1 MNTLF
6 NRAACAKVVNDS
18 EDTADAAWASY
29 LLLTLGSLA
38 YFWLMFVWFLL
49 PAFLTPV
56 ISDLGLTSTE
66 AGFLTGAIPFVYIP
80 LSLWSG
86 VLIDRFGY
94 RWSLGLGLVFLGTGQ
109 YGRGIVLTFLPML
122 LCTLLMGVGATGVTF
137 GLPKLISDLYPPE
150 RSGTFSSV
158 YLVVASGGSA
168 AAFAF
173 ARTLLEPAFGG
184 WRSVF
189 IVSGIAVVCFAAL
202 WIGVSWFAFRH
213 VSLGRYGNR
222 DEPAFSLSTAT
233 DDVRRLISHR
243 GMRSLIVVA
252 VVYLLLTHS
261 LQAWLPT
268 ILEDRGFAPS
278 FAASITSIFIVGRI
292 IGMLTI
298 PPLSDYWH
306 RRRAMV
312 RFSGILCVIGI
323 SGLFLTG
330 LGATAV
336 VTFVGVVG
344 LGLGG
349 ISTLIRVIPMEMRG
363 IGPEF
368 TGTAIGLM
376 FTFGEVGGFGGPF
389 LVGVLKDVTGTY
401 DAGIALL
408 FGAALLLMAAAVSMR
423 EVSDRGDAERP

>member
-1 MNTLF
+1 M
-6 NRAACAKVVNDS
+6 NDS

-29 LLLTLGSLA
+29 LLLALGSLA

-109 YGRGIVLTFLPML
+109 YGRGVVSTFLPML
-122 LCTLLMGVGATGVTF
+122 LCTLLMGAGATGVTF
-137 GLPKLISDLYPPE
+137 GLPKLISDLFPPE
-150 RSGTFSSV
+150 RSGTFSSM

-189 IVSGIAVVCFAAL
+189 MVSGIAVVCFAVL

-261 LQAWLPT
+261 LQGWLPT

-278 FAASITSIFIVGRI
+278 LAASITSIFIVGRV

-312 RFSGILCVIGI
+312 GFSGILCVIGI

-408 FGAALLLMAAAVSMR
+408 FGAALLLVAAAVSMR
-423 EVSDRGDAERP
+423 EVPDRGDAERP